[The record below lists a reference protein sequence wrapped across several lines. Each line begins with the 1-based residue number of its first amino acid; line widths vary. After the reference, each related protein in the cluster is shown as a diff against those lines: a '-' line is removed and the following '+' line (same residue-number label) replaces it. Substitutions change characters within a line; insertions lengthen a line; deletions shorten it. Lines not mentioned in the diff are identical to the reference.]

1 MDRADCLLLS
11 RFMGDFFTAPEHEWQ
26 VRLLATFGVLV
37 VTIIVRLLVLRT
49 VRRRVADTEIWYR
62 TQKGTSY
69 AGTFIVLLVTSLVWL
84 RVSNVGA
91 WIGVAS
97 AGIAIALSDVLRN
110 FVGLGYILIRRP
122 FKIGDRIEVDGQAGD
137 VVDVRAQ
144 RFSILEIKGWVD
156 ADQSTGRLIQIP
168 NGLLFSKPLA
178 NYTEGFPY
186 IWHEIPML
194 VTFESDWKRAEALM
208 NEALAE
214 HAPSMASDEA
224 RKAIRAAATEYRIRY
239 THLTPTT
246 YVTVKD
252 SGVMITGRAII
263 PVRSRRHVDTTI
275 WRSLLDKL
283 DAEPTVELAYPT
295 VRTYLPDLTITN
307 R

>member
-1 MDRADCLLLS
+1 MRT
-11 RFMGDFFTAPEHEWQ
+11 FFTDPEQWQ
-26 VRLLATFGVLV
+26 IRLLATLGVV
-37 VTIIVRLLVLRT
+37 VATIIVRLLVLRF
-49 VRRRVADTEIWYR
+49 VRRRVEDTEIWYR
-62 TQKGTSY
+62 TQKATSY

-122 FKIGDRIEVDGQAGD
+122 FRIGDRIEIDGQAGD

-144 RFSILEIKGWVD
+144 RFSMLEIKGWVD
-156 ADQSTGRLIQIP
+156 ADQSTGRIIQIP

-178 NYTEGFPY
+178 NYTEGFPF
-186 IWHEIPML
+186 IWHEIAML
-194 VTFESDWKRAEALM
+194 VTFESDWKRAETLM
-208 NEALAE
+208 TEAIAE

-224 RKAIRAAATEYRIRY
+224 REAIRRSSTEFHIRF

-252 SGVMITGRAII
+252 SGVMVTGRLII
-263 PVRSRRHVDTTI
+263 PVRSRRHVDTTL
-275 WRSLLDKL
+275 WRSLLEKL
-283 DAEPTVELAYPT
+283 DAEPGVELAYPT
-295 VRTYLPDLTITN
+295 VRTYLPDLTIT
-307 R
+307 RR

>member
-1 MDRADCLLLS
+1 MS
-11 RFMGDFFTAPEHEWQ
+11 DFFTDPSAWQ
-26 VRLLATFGVLV
+26 VRLITTVAVLLAT
-37 VTIIVRLLVLRT
+37 IVARLLVLRV
-49 VRRRVADTEIWYR
+49 VRHRVEETEIWYR
-62 TQKGTSY
+62 TQKATSY
-69 AGTFIVLLVTSLVWL
+69 AGTFIVILVSSLIWL

-122 FKIGDRIEVDGQAGD
+122 FKIGDRIEIDGQAGD

-144 RFSILEIKGWVD
+144 RFSMLEIRGWVD
-156 ADQSTGRLIQIP
+156 ADQSTGRIIQIP

-178 NYTEGFPY
+178 NFTEGFPF
-186 IWHEIPML
+186 IWHEVPML
-194 VTFESDWKRAEALM
+194 VTFESDWKRAEAMM
-208 NEALAE
+208 NDALIE
-214 HAPSMASDEA
+214 HAPSMASEEA
-224 RKAIRAAATEYRIRY
+224 GKAIRAAATEYHIRF

-252 SGVMITGRAII
+252 SGVMVTGRLII
-263 PVRSRRHVDTTI
+263 PVRSRRHVDTTL
-275 WRSLLDKL
+275 WRSLLEAIASD
-283 DAEPTVELAYPT
+283 PSVELAYPT
-295 VRTYLPDLTITN
+295 IRTHLPHLQVTN